1 MHIHK
6 KQGVM
11 KTKKGETMKISNE
24 VVILSNYATQYLNKT
39 LSTYGDAGYKLVSTL
54 LAPNEFNVQVMY
66 LFFTKEE
73 N

>member
-1 MHIHK
+1 
-6 KQGVM
+6 
-11 KTKKGETMKISNE
+11 MKISNE
-24 VVILSNYATQYLNKT
+24 VAIVSNYATEYLNKI
-39 LSTYGDAGYKLVSTL
+39 LSAYGDVGYKLVSTL

>member
-1 MHIHK
+1 
-6 KQGVM
+6 M

-39 LSTYGDAGYKLVSTL
+39 LSTYGDAGYKLVSAL

-66 LFFTKEE
+66 LFFTIERSDENEE
-73 N
+73 S